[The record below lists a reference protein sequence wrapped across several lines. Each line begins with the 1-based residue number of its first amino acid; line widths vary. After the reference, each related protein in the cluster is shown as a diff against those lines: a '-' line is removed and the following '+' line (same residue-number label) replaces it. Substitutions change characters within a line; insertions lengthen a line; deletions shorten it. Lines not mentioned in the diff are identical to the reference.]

1 MDGRGGENY
10 GDLGN
15 RRIDEEDDER
25 EGEDEDS
32 DEDQADNGDEQQY
45 DGYPMQF
52 NDRDSTI
59 QDTQIRNG
67 RWNITR
73 APDMPKDDYMKSS
86 NRTNGNSL
94 G

>member
-1 MDGRGGENY
+1 MVGNTMFYSPERLGEGEMDGRGGENY

-67 RWNITR
+67 R
-73 APDMPKDDYMKSS
+73 
-86 NRTNGNSL
+86 
-94 G
+94 